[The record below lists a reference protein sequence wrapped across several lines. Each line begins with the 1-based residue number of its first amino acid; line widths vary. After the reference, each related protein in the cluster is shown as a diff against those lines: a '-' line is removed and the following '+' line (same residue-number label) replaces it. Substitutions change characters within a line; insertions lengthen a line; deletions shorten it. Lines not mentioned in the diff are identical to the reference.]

1 MQNEVK
7 ERWLELCEQAAN
19 EQNAEKLLVLVQ
31 EINRLLEEKHKRL
44 DPRDRRNLPAIPAS
58 F

>member
-1 MQNEVK
+1 MQNQVK

-31 EINRLLEEKHKRL
+31 EINRLLERADEDAHAEPAALGARRL
-44 DPRDRRNLPAIPAS
+44 RA
-58 F
+58 